1 MSPHM
6 EKKWHSGSVIHG
18 HENGRK
24 WHYPTINLADIQP
37 IVSIEAG
44 VYAAKVKVAEKT
56 LAAMLYCGHRP
67 TLNLTEPVV
76 ELHLLDFQ
84 GDLYGQQVEFVV
96 LQRVRGEQKF
106 ASVEELVSQLRRDE
120 AAVRELLA
128 V

>member
-1 MSPHM
+1 M
-6 EKKWHSGSVIHG
+6 ERIWYSGCVIHG
-18 HENGRK
+18 LENGRK
-24 WHYPTINLADIQP
+24 WHYPTINLADIHP
-37 IVSIEAG
+37 VMSIEAG

-56 LAAMLYCGHRP
+56 LAAMLYCGQRP

>member
-1 MSPHM
+1 M
-6 EKKWHSGSVIHG
+6 
-18 HENGRK
+18 
-24 WHYPTINLADIQP
+24 
-37 IVSIEAG
+37 
-44 VYAAKVKVAEKT
+44 YAAKVKVAEKT
-56 LAAMLYCGHRP
+56 LAAMLYCGQRP